1 MRKIVALL
9 IISFISLVGFAQE
22 YNYSIEHEYN
32 KVGVFNPEWE
42 IYNSINPNKFEHITG
57 YYREELA
64 KAILNGVGNKQVK
77 IYDVRKREIS
87 LDTVIK
93 RIIDFEEREF
103 GNKLKKDSVFK
114 FIYPFISAYYFEE
127 FIRYD
132 YKTLALEKNVKAY
145 CPTLVRYRSFSD
157 EKIDTLELQL
167 FWIFPEQ
174 ENIEQSKQDN
184 KKEKPEIIN
193 IPDIVI
199 SLQKLKYP
207 VQNPY
212 SNTIFTKAK
221 NKDASI
227 FKADGTRFKAPKEID
242 DLFVIKKT
250 MLFENDQTGL
260 EEKIE
265 VVSDITPEDIN
276 NIRIAELWSI
286 DRQSLQI
293 FKKVK
298 YIIPLLDQDDR
309 GYQQLGIRI
318 Q

>member
-1 MRKIVALL
+1 MKKI
-9 IISFISLVGFAQE
+9 IIILVLSFISFSGFAQE

-42 IYNSINPNKFEHITG
+42 IYNSINPRKFEHITG

-64 KAILNGVGNKQVK
+64 KIIIDGVSSKRVK
-77 IYDVRKREIS
+77 IYDIRKREIS
-87 LDTVIK
+87 IDTVIK
-93 RIIDFEEREF
+93 RVIEFEAKEF
-103 GNKLKKDSVFK
+103 GNKLSKDSVFK
-114 FIYPFISAYYFEE
+114 FILPYISTYYFEE

-132 YKTLALEKNVKAY
+132 YKTLALDKNVKAY
-145 CPTLVRYRSFSD
+145 CPTLVRYKSFTD

-167 FWIFPEQ
+167 FWIFPES
-174 ENIEQSKQDN
+174 ENTEFTSKPKENPDN
-184 KKEKPEIIN
+184 FN
-193 IPDIVI
+193 IPDTVI

-212 SNTIFTKAK
+212 SNSIFAKAK

-227 FKADGTRFKAPKEID
+227 FKSDGTKFKAPKEVD
-242 DLFVIKKT
+242 DLFILKRT
-250 MLFENDQTGL
+250 ILIENDETGL
-260 EEKIE
+260 EEKRE
-265 VVSDITPEDIN
+265 VVSDIIPEDIN
-276 NIRIAELWSI
+276 NIRIGETWSI
-286 DRQSLQI
+286 DKGNLEI

-309 GYQQLGIRI
+309 GFMQLGIRI